1 MDEISAF
8 LETQEQIKDNYE
20 ILTVSHPKIE
30 EEYGIIFIVKVK
42 LNNSKNKPLVVVPG
56 YSNDSFE
63 SGFKVL
69 MQGFDSI
76 KEKYSEIYALCWGST
91 VKKLTQNYSAHEKDE
106 EKAFALNEK
115 LRTILAHLLDK
126 IIRSP
131 DMKLTNIS
139 VLAKSAGAGVAI
151 HMAAI
156 NPEIKFLYIACPGTN
171 GGGKTLKDRKDLPI
185 KLMWNKD
192 DNKIPFETSEK
203 FIDDF
208 KKQGNNYIFYEY
220 DTGGHE
226 FNIEFIKEL

>member
-1 MDEISAF
+1 MSEISAF
-8 LETQEQIKDNYE
+8 LENQKQIKDNYE

-30 EEYGIIFIVKVK
+30 EEYGIISIVKVK

-69 MQGFDSI
+69 MHEFDDI
-76 KEKYSEIYALCWGST
+76 KEKYSEMYAFCWGST
-91 VKKLTQNYSAHEKDE
+91 VKKLTQNYSANEPDE
-106 EKAFALNEK
+106 EKAFVLNEE
-115 LRTILAHLLDK
+115 LRIKLAHVLDK
-126 IIRSP
+126 ILRSP

-139 VLAKSAGAGVAI
+139 LLAKSAGAGVSI
-151 HMAAI
+151 HLSAI
-156 NPEIKFLYIACPGTN
+156 NTEIKFLYIACPGTS
-171 GGGKTLKDRKDLPI
+171 GRGKTLKDRKDLPI